1 MKKSNSAR
9 SWRKAGAI
17 RLLCAGLVATC
28 LLSACAQKNKFSD
41 LLLSADEIATVESL
55 YGQDMTETR
64 AGLSLQESDLVES
77 QVMGAWERAQPLTAD
92 GCEVSQILLFNMADE
107 TFYGTRFLC
116 YMEDAQTLTTRAQE
130 LLAEAKTQYGEAT
143 TYPSLPNRLDSEEF
157 IEAFAKAFENGE
169 PANWREEW
177 QVGEQ
182 TLCTLTAE
190 VAGPGIASLMWE
202 YSMSV
207 AMGLPSAG

>member
-9 SWRKAGAI
+9 SWHKAGAI
-17 RLLCAGLVATC
+17 RLLCAVLVATC

-130 LLAEAKTQYGEAT
+130 LLAEAETQYGEAT

-157 IEAFAKAFENGE
+157 VEAFAKAFENGE
-169 PANWREEW
+169 HANWREEW

>member
-9 SWRKAGAI
+9 SRRKAGAI

-182 TLCTLTAE
+182 TLCTLTVE

>member
-1 MKKSNSAR
+1 MKKSSSTR
-9 SWRKAGAI
+9 SWHKAGVL
-17 RLLCAGLVATC
+17 RLLCAGLAAAC

-55 YGQDMTETR
+55 YGQDMTETL

-92 GCEVSQILLFNMADE
+92 GCEVNQILLFNMADE

-157 IEAFAKAFENGE
+157 EEAFAKAFENGE

>member
-9 SWRKAGAI
+9 SWHKAGAI
-17 RLLCAGLVATC
+17 RLLCAVLVATC

-157 IEAFAKAFENGE
+157 VEAFAKAFENGE

>member
-1 MKKSNSAR
+1 M
-9 SWRKAGAI
+9 
-17 RLLCAGLVATC
+17 
-28 LLSACAQKNKFSD
+28 
-41 LLLSADEIATVESL
+41 
-55 YGQDMTETR
+55 
-64 AGLSLQESDLVES
+64 
-77 QVMGAWERAQPLTAD
+77 
-92 GCEVSQILLFNMADE
+92 FNMADE

-157 IEAFAKAFENGE
+157 VEAFAKAFENGE
-169 PANWREEW
+169 PTNWREEW

-182 TLCTLTAE
+182 TLCTLSVE

>member
-9 SWRKAGAI
+9 SWHKAGAI
-17 RLLCAGLVATC
+17 RLLCAVLVATC

-130 LLAEAKTQYGEAT
+130 LLAEAKMQYGEAT

-157 IEAFAKAFENGE
+157 VEAFAKAFENGE

>member
-1 MKKSNSAR
+1 MRKSISAR
-9 SWRKAGAI
+9 SWHKAGVL
-17 RLLCAGLVATC
+17 RLFCAGLAAAC
-28 LLSACAQKNKFSD
+28 FLSACAQKNIFSD

-55 YGQDMTETR
+55 YGQGMTETL

-157 IEAFAKAFENGE
+157 VEAFAKAFENGE
-169 PANWREEW
+169 PTNWREEW

-182 TLCTLTAE
+182 TLCTLSVE